1 MKRRILS
8 LIVLSVFILL
18 PAAPAIAQTAEE
30 WIDRGDR
37 HFKYEQY
44 NTAISCYKKAI
55 GLEPHNTVA
64 YFKRGMA
71 YNALGDLEPAVAD
84 ITTAIEL
91 DPANYRYYF
100 SRGFLYNVEEK
111 YYLAVVDLD
120 KSIELEPNAKR
131 NGRAYIERATAY
143 HNLGGYDPAITD
155 YTKYIEANPEDG
167 EAYTLRAL
175 SYLELRNTEEAKK
188 DFRKSC
194 DLGWTIGCDRYDKL
208 K

>member
-1 MKRRILS
+1 MKIKICTFIALAA
-8 LIVLSVFILL
+8 LVLVF
-18 PAAPAIAQTAEE
+18 AAPASAQTAEE

-44 NTAISCYKKAI
+44 NSGISCYKKAI
-55 GLEPHNTVA
+55 GIEPHNAAA

-120 KSIELEPNAKR
+120 KSIALEPNAKR

-143 HNLGGYDPAITD
+143 HNQGGYELAITD
-155 YTKYIEANPEDG
+155 YTTYIEANPDNG
-167 EAYTLRAL
+167 ESYFLRAL

-194 DLGWTIGCDRYDKL
+194 DLGWTIGCDRCDKL